1 MYPCFVPNETP
12 IPKLV
17 VVRFSN
23 ELQSVLLAMM
33 HMVNTLFHLQDYLVM
48 GKVGNVDLKMF
59 GRLLSAQHSDAS
71 IKGYAANSVRGA
83 SSDEYR
89 FVASFNQHSGR
100 FSAASMG
107 PAEAGLS
114 YWDKVG
120 RPEDK
125 AGRQLSA
132 FIDLKDLERN
142 REEHAAKRQQQHF
155 QRAAYEAWRQRA
167 GDQTKKRKQGWL
179 YED

>member
-1 MYPCFVPNETP
+1 
-12 IPKLV
+12 
-17 VVRFSN
+17 
-23 ELQSVLLAMM
+23 
-33 HMVNTLFHLQDYLVM
+33 M
-48 GKVGNVDLKMF
+48 GPP

-71 IKGYAANSVRGA
+71 IKGYAVNSLFPSRGGSSA